1 MKNSLVFMSS
11 ILALSLTACTNNQ
24 NAATQATTAANTQ
37 AESKAEE
44 TTAAAAETKTDAVI
58 TLSGL
63 DGGYGKAG
71 WEAVAAAYEKQ
82 TGVKVELNLEKNIA
96 ETLRPVLTSGK
107 NVPDLIFLSV
117 GSEGKLTD
125 TMIAEK
131 QVSDISDVLKMTI
144 PGESGTVEQK
154 IIPGFTDALTSSP
167 YGDGKLYLAPI
178 NYSPCGLFYN
188 AGLFEEKGWE
198 VPTTWDEMWE
208 LGDKAKAEGIA
219 LFTYPTTGYFDAFFS
234 ALLNETAGP
243 EEYAKLMKYDSNA
256 WETQGVRDA
265 FDIVAKLA
273 TYTEENTV
281 ANANKDGFTKNQQ
294 LILDNKALFIPNG
307 TWLPGE
313 MADAPRADGFKWGFT
328 ALPALKAGGDRY
340 STTFVEQIYI
350 PESAKN
356 KDLAKEF
363 IAFIYSDEAVKLFY
377 ENSNAVIPTI
387 NSSSVMADTDEN
399 KLYFSIYDTGAKAN
413 AVGFAAAEPI
423 EGVDLTSA
431 EGILYGTVNS
441 IVSGDKSVD
450 DWYTAVLE
458 AVKKYN

>member
-1 MKNSLVFMSS
+1 MKKSLVFMSS
-11 ILALSLTACTNNQ
+11 ILALSLTACANNQ
-24 NAATQATTAANTQ
+24 NATTQTTTAANTQ

-44 TTAAAAETKTDAVI
+44 TTAAATETKTDAVI